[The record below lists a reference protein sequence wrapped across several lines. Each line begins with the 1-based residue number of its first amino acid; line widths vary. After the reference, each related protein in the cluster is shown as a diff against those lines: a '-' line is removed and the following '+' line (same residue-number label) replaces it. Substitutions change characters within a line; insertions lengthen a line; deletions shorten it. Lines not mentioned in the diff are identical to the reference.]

1 MALPLRDPQVLGVTV
16 CALAKVAKVVIKIAG
31 TLAAAAV
38 MFLAIWLAIKA
49 HFWALRQTVTHWRT
63 SRAPARF
70 RSSCRV
76 PALWMSVTRTFTGRG
91 FSSLSLLCVRGACRV
106 WSKSKRR
113 ADDALDKAF
122 DGYAGCRPEN
132 RRAGTGSKSGS
143 LMKMIGGSRL
153 GKPRQYRGHR
163 LDPTGSEQFSWVG
176 SRPAPRCQDKLDS
189 LRQLTRLR

>member
-91 FSSLSLLCVRGACRV
+91 FSRLSLLCVRELAACGLNRGEGLTMRLIRPSTGMWGAGQR
-106 WSKSKRR
+106 
-113 ADDALDKAF
+113 
-122 DGYAGCRPEN
+122 
-132 RRAGTGSKSGS
+132 
-143 LMKMIGGSRL
+143 IGEL
-153 GKPRQYRGHR
+153 GQGRK
-163 LDPTGSEQFSWVG
+163 VG
-176 SRPAPRCQDKLDS
+176 AS
-189 LRQLTRLR
+189 